1 MKIGVYPGSF
11 DPFTVGHL
19 DILTRAS
26 ALLDE
31 VIVAV
36 LVNTAKRPIFTP
48 EERES
53 QIAAAVRAAGLTNVR
68 TGSFSGLTV
77 DYAMEMGAS
86 CLVRGLRTVAD
97 YEYES
102 QLSAM
107 NRRLAPG
114 IDTLCLLASPEHA
127 AISSGIVREIGIMGG
142 SIAGLVPEV
151 NHHSIKERLAQHA
164 ARIP

>member
-19 DILTRAS
+19 DVLTRAA

-36 LVNTAKRPIFTP
+36 LVNPAKRPIFTV
-48 EERES
+48 EEREVH
-53 QIAAAVRAAGLTNVR
+53 IAAAAREAGLTNVR

-77 DYAMEMGAS
+77 DYAHKMGAGF
-86 CLVRGLRTVAD
+86 LVRGLRTVAD
-97 YEYES
+97 YEYET

-114 IDTLCLLASPEHA
+114 IDTLCFLANPAHA

-142 SIAGLVPEV
+142 SVAGLVPEV